1 MPTKLE
7 MIFQLIKAG
16 YKAGQINDLLAEE
29 ANAQHEGSG
38 GEKPAVIPPKEDGQ
52 PEPEKPEEQP
62 EPERQPEPE
71 DKLKE
76 ENKRLSKQVEDLT
89 KKLSEAQT
97 ANTRTD
103 NSGIKPEDPDE
114 TLREIA
120 RRFM

>member
-7 MIFQLIKAG
+7 KIFTLAKAG
-16 YKAGQINDLLAEE
+16 YKISEINDLLAEE

-38 GEKPAVIPPKEDGQ
+38 GEKPAEIPPKEERQ
-52 PEPEKPEEQP
+52 PEPVKPEEKP

-71 DKLKE
+71 DKITNEQL
-76 ENKRLSKQVEDLT
+76 LKQVEDLT
-89 KKLSEAQT
+89 KKLSEAQA

-103 NSGIKPEDPDE
+103 NSGIKPEDPQE
-114 TLREIA
+114 TLNEIM